1 MRPLTRFL
9 GITLSLALA
18 CVCATAQAQAWPSK
32 AVRVLVPYPPGGFGD
47 GIARAL
53 TTRLASKLGQ
63 PFVIEN
69 VPGGNQITAAGIL
82 MRAAPDGHTL
92 LLVSPTSMVLNPLT
106 RNSLPYDPDRMT
118 LISRVASS
126 PFFLITDPKLPANS
140 VMDLIALA
148 RAKPKAINYGSIGEG
163 SSPHLASELLAQMT
177 GVQMTH
183 IPYKGTAQTNVD
195 LMNGAIQFVFF
206 PGVGSMPLVQDGR
219 LKLLAVTSAQR
230 TLASPNTPTMREAG
244 LPNFVVEAWFG
255 LVAPEGM
262 PAGLTQQ
269 VSAVVRE
276 VLADPTLNQQFA
288 SQAVSYA
295 GTTPEAFGAFFERE
309 KKLWGPLV
317 RSLNIPRE

>member
-1 MRPLTRFL
+1 MRPLIKVL
-9 GITLSLALA
+9 GVALSLALS
-18 CVCATAQAQAWPSK
+18 CAGATGQTPAWPTK
-32 AVRVLVPYPPGGFGD
+32 AVRVLVPYPPGGIGD
-47 GIARAL
+47 GIARAT
-53 TTRLASKLGQ
+53 TTRLANKLGQ

-69 VPGGNQITAAGIL
+69 VPGGNQIPASGML
-82 MRAAPDGHTL
+82 SRAAPDGHTL

-106 RNSLPYDPDRMT
+106 RNSLPYDPDRLT

-140 VMDLIALA
+140 VMELIALA

-219 LKLLAVTSAQR
+219 LKLLAVTSVQR
-230 TLASPNTPTMREAG
+230 SLAAPNTPTMMEAG

-255 LVAPEGM
+255 LAGPDGM
-262 PAGLTQQ
+262 AAALTQQ
-269 VSAVVRE
+269 ISAAVRE

-295 GTTPEAFGAFFERE
+295 GSTPEQFSAFYERE

-317 RSLNIPRE
+317 RNLNIPKE

>member
-1 MRPLTRFL
+1 MRPLIKVL
-9 GITLSLALA
+9 SIALSLALA
-18 CVCATAQAQAWPSK
+18 CAGATGQTSAWPTK
-32 AVRVLVPYPPGGFGD
+32 AVRVLVPYPPGGVGD
-47 GIARAL
+47 GIARAM
-53 TTRLASKLGQ
+53 TTRLANKLGQ
-63 PFVIEN
+63 SFVIEN
-69 VPGGNQITAAGIL
+69 VPGGNQIPASGML
-82 MRAAPDGHTL
+82 SRAAPDGHTL

-106 RNSLPYDPDRMT
+106 RNSLPYDPDRLT

-140 VMDLIALA
+140 VMELIALA

-219 LKLLAVTSAQR
+219 LKLLAVTSVQR
-230 TLASPNTPTMREAG
+230 SLAAPNTPTMMEAG

-255 LVAPEGM
+255 LAGPDGM
-262 PAGLTQQ
+262 PTALTQQ
-269 VSAVVRE
+269 ISAAVRE
-276 VLADPTLNQQFA
+276 VLADTTLNQQFA

-295 GTTPEAFGAFFERE
+295 GSTPEQFSAFYERE

-317 RSLNIPRE
+317 RNLNIPKE